1 MLNLLAFNQT
11 IMITLIAAA
20 GENNELGKL
29 GYGNNS
35 LWDLPDDYQRFKE
48 LTYGHPVIM
57 GRQTFGTL
65 TDILTGRLNIILT
78 RNPDF
83 VAKGAETAQ
92 TMQQAIDRAKQEN
105 PDIFIIGGGEI
116 FKLGIGLANRI
127 ELTRIHSKFPDANTF
142 FPEFSEKDWKL
153 ERSVEHPADDR
164 HKYSFSFQTWIRK

>member
-1 MLNLLAFNQT
+1 
-11 IMITLIAAA
+11 MITLIAAA
-20 GENNELGKL
+20 GENNGLSKL

-57 GRQTFGTL
+57 GRRTFGTMD
-65 TDILTGRLNIILT
+65 DILSGRLNIVLT

-92 TMQQAIDRAKQEN
+92 TMEQAVKRAEQEN

-116 FKLGIGLANRI
+116 FKIGIGFADRI
-127 ELTRIHSKFPDANTF
+127 ELTRVHAVFPEADTF
-142 FPEFSEKDWKL
+142 FPEFSENDWKL
-153 ERSVEHPADDR
+153 EKAVEHPADSR
-164 HKYSFSFQTWIRK
+164 HKYSFTFETWVRRQ